1 MTING
6 ESPAEG
12 LTAFLSGAD
21 DATMTE
27 DAVTADWTS
36 SPWTLL
42 ALLAVGC
49 LALTALIAL
58 VIPVATDLLFGWIP
72 ALTGLVS

>member
-1 MTING
+1 MTTDG
-6 ESPAEG
+6 ESAAEG

-21 DATMTE
+21 GLKVTD
-27 DAVTADWTS
+27 DAVAADWTS

-49 LALTALIAL
+49 VALTALFAL
-58 VIPVATDLLFGWIP
+58 VIPVAADLLFGWMP
-72 ALTGLVS
+72 ALMALAD

>member
-1 MTING
+1 MTIDG

-12 LTAFLSGAD
+12 LTAFISGAD
-21 DATMTE
+21 GATMTD

-42 ALLAVGC
+42 ALLVVGC

-58 VIPVATDLLFGWIP
+58 VIPVAADLVFGWIP
-72 ALTGLVS
+72 ALTGLLS